1 MAKRDF
7 FRNLWEY
14 ITSTVFWKAVIKIF
28 IFVVVVLF
36 LTSLYLRIYTRHGR
50 EYLAP
55 ELRGY
60 TLPEAYKL
68 AKAKGFRLKVIDSI
82 DNSTDNPLPPGTV
95 VDQSPP
101 ANFNIKK
108 GRTIFVTII
117 AYRVKMVPLPEL
129 PGYVSITQA
138 ENELRPLG
146 LKVGKI
152 TYLPSY
158 KDDGLV
164 YAMLYKG
171 DTVQPGYK
179 VPKGSKIDLVVLK
192 VAADSTARML
202 DTLHNQEQQS
212 TSGWDEF

>member
-1 MAKRDF
+1 MAFRNF

-28 IFVVVVLF
+28 VFVVLVLL
-36 LTSLYLRIYTRHGR
+36 LTSAYLKIYTRHGR

-60 TLPEAYKL
+60 TLPEAYNIVKN
-68 AKAKGFRLKVIDSI
+68 KGFSIKVIDSI
-82 DNSTDNPLPPGTV
+82 DNSTDSPLPPGTV

-117 AYRVKMVPLPEL
+117 AYRIKKVALPEL

-146 LKVGKI
+146 LRIGHI
-152 TYLPSY
+152 YYLPSP

-164 YAMLYKG
+164 YAMIFHG
-171 DTVQPGYK
+171 DTVQPGFK

-192 VAADSTARML
+192 VTADSLLRRQ
-202 DTLHNQEQQS
+202 DTVHSQDDNNFLQN
-212 TSGWDEF
+212 EF